1 MELLGAA
8 LALWR
13 GPALADVIGMI
24 GTGPAA
30 VAGELE
36 EARAVAAEQ
45 RIEAELALGR
55 HREVSSELERL
66 VRAEPLREHLRGQL
80 MLALYRCGRQA
91 EALATY
97 RDAHQRLVSELGM
110 EPSVALRRLEQA
122 ILAQDPALDL
132 LLPTPP
138 AEAREA
144 AGPLEPEPAAGQAD
158 AAPDEAERK
167 LVTVLLCDVDEPA
180 EPARE
185 RDPEDVGNMLAE
197 HLERVRAEVEDL
209 GGQVEHVVGGLT
221 MAVFG
226 VPRTREDDTER
237 AVRAALAIRDA
248 LSLPAVAV
256 RVRAAA
262 ATGEALVG
270 HARAAGGRITG
281 DLVTVCGRLLHTAP
295 PGAVVVSAA
304 TERATA
310 RTIGYGSASL
320 LALGGR
326 AEPVPVWSALAPRT
340 QDVLELA
347 GEAEVPLAGRVAE
360 LHALWEAFEQVR
372 KRRTPRLVLLDGPA
386 GVGKSRLVAEL
397 GRLLAADP
405 RPPGWRQGRCPHG
418 QGAPWRALAEIVQ
431 AESGV
436 LAGDDAEQAGRRI
449 AEAARGVAGG
459 PAEAAALAGHL
470 RCLLGTGPDRSD
482 PPAPERRAAWCR
494 FLYGL
499 AARRPLVLVVE
510 DLHRADDAL
519 LDFLAGLAAPA
530 VAAPLLVVA
539 TARPELLERR
549 ADWAGERTVVELG
562 PLAGADAA
570 RLVEALLAAHGLG
583 AGVVPALLD
592 RVAGNPLAAEEYA
605 RMVGERGLPGELLAA
620 GGLPPVQPAI
630 PETVRALVAARL
642 DGLPAAEKAV
652 LADAAVLG
660 ATSWPDAVAALG
672 ERGADWTWACLE
684 RLVAGRLLRRAEATA
699 PGGEPTY
706 AFRDVLVTEVAYG
719 QVPRAVRAER
729 HRRAAAWLE
738 GLPAAVPPA
747 LLTRHRLRA
756 VALARMTGA
765 ADAELEARIRLDL
778 REHHRAG
785 RWDQAVA
792 VADAVLGEPETR
804 GHHGLELPARVCRGR
819 ILLARG
825 QEAAALAEAEAVL
838 VLAVTMTAGDLPDLD
853 PARAFAARALL
864 VAGRPGEARAVVDE
878 LLAGLAGQQAELGSD
893 LAAVLAALGHGPEV
907 LGHGRGAIGSTPA

>member
-185 RDPEDVGNMLAE
+185 RDPEDVGNMLAQ

-209 GGQVEHVVGGLT
+209 GGQVEHVVGGLVRRPLH
-221 MAVFG
+221 ARG
-226 VPRTREDDTER
+226 RHRAGGAGRPGDPRRPQ
-237 AVRAALAIRDA
+237 
-248 LSLPAVAV
+248 PAGG
-256 RVRAAA
+256 
-262 ATGEALVG
+262 TGPGGGGDGEALVG

-372 KRRTPRLVLLDGPA
+372 ERRTPRLVLLAGPA

-470 RCLLGTGPDRSD
+470 RCLLGTGPDGSD

-562 PLAGADAA
+562 PLAGADTA